1 MTTRNELVITAEAGV
16 PFVDTVREVDAPV
29 ADVYR
34 AYVDPAL
41 IVQWLGP
48 RAMEMELSSW
58 DARVGGTW
66 SYTHKDPDGNV
77 YGFRGVFHGVDA
89 NQAITQTF
97 EYDGFP
103 GHVSLDRVTFEDLGG
118 RTRIATHTV
127 FQSQED
133 RDGMVGSGMAGGME
147 EGYQRLEELLG
158 ARQPAS

>member
-1 MTTRNELVITAEAGV
+1 MTTRNALVITAEAGV

-34 AYVDPAL
+34 AYIDPAL

-58 DARVGGTW
+58 DVRVGGTW
-66 SYTHKDPDGNV
+66 GYTHKDPDGNV

-89 NQAITQTF
+89 NHGITQTF
-97 EYDGFP
+97 EFDGFP
-103 GHVSLDRVTFEDLGG
+103 DHVSLDRVVFEDLGG

-133 RDGMVGSGMAGGME
+133 RDGMVGSGMADGME

-158 ARQPAS
+158 ARQPAG